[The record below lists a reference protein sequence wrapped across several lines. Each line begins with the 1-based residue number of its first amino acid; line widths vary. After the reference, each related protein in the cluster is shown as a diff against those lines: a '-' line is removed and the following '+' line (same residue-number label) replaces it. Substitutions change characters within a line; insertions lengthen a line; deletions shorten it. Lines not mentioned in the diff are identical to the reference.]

1 MDAKNVNADISIRR
15 FNTSRDDIISLAPAG
30 AIPQNISLPETM
42 ALNGRI
48 KGGMKRL
55 EISQLQ
61 FRDSRNTNVDIAG
74 IVNNV
79 TDTQNVNADITI
91 KRFNTSR
98 GEIIALTPAGTI
110 PKNITIPNTMSL
122 TGKIKGGI
130 KSVFAD
136 LVLNTSLGSAKVN
149 GTISNATDSINA
161 KYDATISTTNLDLG
175 AIMQQPDTVMGKL
188 SASFTANGRG
198 FDPEK
203 VNAIV
208 KGIIT
213 SADIKGYTYKNLG
226 LDALMADQKFTAKA
240 NMNDPNLHFNVQ
252 AEGNMGGELP
262 GFSVNAN
269 IDSIKTLPLHLTP
282 NAIVYHGKISA
293 NVPELNLDA
302 LNGEIHILNSVL
314 MMNGQKIV
322 MDSLSVV
329 ARHENNEQV
338 IGLKTDFVNAVIRG
352 QYKLQQMGD
361 IFLEAIQPYYA
372 ISPPPVKPVTIDPYN
387 FTINAN
393 VIDHPT
399 LYRFAPDLKR
409 FDGISI
415 KSNFSSSD
423 GWKANISAPYILYG
437 TNTVDRLSMNAA
449 TANNTL
455 NITTQVRQVAAGTS
469 MILYNPAITTNLSNN
484 KIDFGI
490 SIKDKSAKTKYR
502 FGGLFAQEPDSVFSF
517 SLRPDGL
524 MLNYEPWTI
533 NRNNLIRFGSTI
545 VNAKNFNLNKGD
557 RHVIINSLNS
567 TANSPLEINLKQFD
581 LATLSAFVKTD
592 SLPVEGVL
600 NGNVLIKDILTQPNF
615 TTDLTLNNLSF
626 RKDTIGDVNI
636 KVNNNTANVF
646 ATNVTIKGRGND
658 VNLAGNYYLRPAD
671 SSSFDFILNIN
682 RLPFKTLEAV
692 SMGTI
697 TQASGNL
704 TGKFAINGTV
714 KSPNVDGGI
723 NFNQTGFNVPMM
735 GSYFRING
743 ETISLN
749 KQGIRFDTFTIQDS
763 TNNSL
768 IIDGLAGTSNF
779 TNYNLDLTLKARNFR
794 AINVTKRQNPPYY
807 GQLFL
812 NTNMSIKG
820 TETAPVVDGTLRIN
834 DSTNL

>member
-1 MDAKNVNADISIRR
+1 
-15 FNTSRDDIISLAPAG
+15 
-30 AIPQNISLPETM
+30 
-42 ALNGRI
+42 
-48 KGGMKRL
+48 
-55 EISQLQ
+55 
-61 FRDSRNTNVDIAG
+61 
-74 IVNNV
+74 
-79 TDTQNVNADITI
+79 
-91 KRFNTSR
+91 
-98 GEIIALTPAGTI
+98 
-110 PKNITIPNTMSL
+110 
-122 TGKIKGGI
+122 
-130 KSVFAD
+130 
-136 LVLNTSLGSAKVN
+136 
-149 GTISNATDSINA
+149 
-161 KYDATISTTNLDLG
+161 
-175 AIMQQPDTVMGKL
+175 GKL

-203 VNAIV
+203 VNATV

-213 SADIKGYTYKNLG
+213 SADIKGYTYKNLS
-226 LDALMADQKFTAKA
+226 LDASMADQKFTANA
-240 NMNDPNLHFNVQ
+240 NMDDPNIHFSVQ
-252 AEGNMGGELP
+252 AEGDMGGELP
-262 GFSVNAN
+262 GFTVNAN
-269 IDSIKTLPLHLTP
+269 IDSIKTLPLRLTP
-282 NAIVYHGKISA
+282 NAIVYHGRISA

-302 LNGEIHILNSVL
+302 LNGNIDILNSVL
-314 MMNGQKIV
+314 MMNGQRIS

-329 ARHENNEQV
+329 AKYENNEQV
-338 IGLKTDFVNAVIRG
+338 IALKTDFVNAVIRG

-361 IFLEAIQPYYA
+361 VFLEAIQPYYA
-372 ISPPPVKPVTIDPYN
+372 ISPPPAKPVSIDPYN

-393 VIDHPT
+393 VVDHPT
-399 LYRFAPDLKR
+399 LHRFAPDLKR
-409 FDGISI
+409 FDGIFIRS
-415 KSNFSSSD
+415 KFSSSD
-423 GWKANISAPYILYG
+423 GWKANVSAPYILYG
-437 TNTVDRLSMNAA
+437 TNIVDRLSMNAA

-524 MLNYEPWTI
+524 MLNYESWTI

-581 LATLSAFVKTD
+581 LATLSAFVQTD

-600 NGNVLIKDILTQPNF
+600 NGNVLVKDILTQPNF

-671 SSSFDFILNIN
+671 SSSFDFTLNIN

-723 NFNQTGFNVPMM
+723 NFNQTG
-735 GSYFRING
+735 
-743 ETISLN
+743 
-749 KQGIRFDTFTIQDS
+749 
-763 TNNSL
+763 
-768 IIDGLAGTSNF
+768 
-779 TNYNLDLTLKARNFR
+779 
-794 AINVTKRQNPPYY
+794 
-807 GQLFL
+807 
-812 NTNMSIKG
+812 
-820 TETAPVVDGTLRIN
+820 
-834 DSTNL
+834 